1 MDQVWDT
8 LIILKVF
15 NGIFDCQGDVRE
27 CVLLLSI
34 LRLWN
39 ILDNTI
45 LIFVEVYY
53 SLCFFLFKARTQMV
67 LLQSSM
73 EVFIALYYNMRWSV
87 TSAEINNVEALE
99 STDFSI
105 EYVDIGCISLSY
117 SEMVIIGVIR
127 SYWEKLALLRF
138 NVFKKNQGMVETTGE
153 FNR

>member
-1 MDQVWDT
+1 
-8 LIILKVF
+8 
-15 NGIFDCQGDVRE
+15 
-27 CVLLLSI
+27 
-34 LRLWN
+34 
-39 ILDNTI
+39 
-45 LIFVEVYY
+45 
-53 SLCFFLFKARTQMV
+53 MV

-87 TSAEINNVEALE
+87 TCAEVNNVEALE

-105 EYVDIGCISLSY
+105 EYVDISCISLSY

-153 FNR
+153 FNW